1 MVNEYAQT
9 LFSFSF
15 LNIHR
20 NAHSPLP
27 NIGLTNGNIPPEIYQ
42 ALNQEIVDIH
52 TNDKDVVRMNPSL
65 AGQITKEYQITKSL
79 PLLNPFLEEMGRAY
93 QKEWNYYPKEN
104 PNNNK
109 LTVESVW
116 VNMQKKLEVNPLHN
130 HDGTL
135 SFVAWLH
142 VPFKLEDERNMPNC
156 KNSRTVELA
165 STFQFVYTTAL
176 GTIANCPMF
185 VESGWEAKI
194 VMFPAQLLHI
204 VYPFQTSDDYRISIA
219 GNLY

>member
-1 MVNEYAQT
+1 MFEHT
-9 LFSFSF
+9 
-15 LNIHR
+15 H
-20 NAHSPLP
+20 LP
-27 NIGLTNGNIPPEIYQ
+27 NVGLTNGKIPPDIYQ
-42 ALNQEIVDIH
+42 ALNREIVDIH
-52 TNDKDVVRMNPSL
+52 TNDRDVVRMNHSL

-135 SFVAWLH
+135 SFVAWLY

-185 VESGWEAKI
+185 VESGLEAKI
-194 VMFPAQLLHI
+194 CMFPAQLLHM

-219 GNLY
+219 GNLH

>member
-1 MVNEYAQT
+1 MFE
-9 LFSFSF
+9 
-15 LNIHR
+15 
-20 NAHSPLP
+20 HSHLP
-27 NIGLTNGNIPPEIYQ
+27 NIGLTNGLIPPNIYQ

-52 TNDKDVVRMNPSL
+52 NDDSNTAKMNAAL
-65 AGQITKEYQITKSL
+65 AGQITKEYPITKSRQ
-79 PLLNPFLEEMGRAY
+79 LLDPYLEEMGRAY
-93 QKEWNYYPKEN
+93 QKEWDYYPKEN
-104 PNNNK
+104 PNDNK
-109 LTVESVW
+109 LRVESVW

-135 SFVAWLH
+135 SFVAWLY

-176 GTIANCPMF
+176 GTIVNYPLF
-185 VESGWEAKI
+185 VEEGWEGRI
-194 VMFPAQLLHI
+194 IMFPAKLLHT

-219 GNLY
+219 GNLH

>member
-1 MVNEYAQT
+1 MFE
-9 LFSFSF
+9 
-15 LNIHR
+15 
-20 NAHSPLP
+20 HSHLP
-27 NIGLTNGNIPPEIYQ
+27 NVGLTNGIIPPEIYQ
-42 ALNQEIVDIH
+42 ALNKEIVDIH
-52 TNDKDVVRMNPSL
+52 TNDSNIVRMNHSL
-65 AGQITKEYQITKSL
+65 AGQITKEYEISKSRT
-79 PLLNPFLEEMGRAY
+79 LLDPFLEEMGRAY

-104 PNNNK
+104 PNNNN

-142 VPFKLEDERNMPNC
+142 LPFKLEDERNMENV
-156 KNSRTVELA
+156 KYSRTVELA

-176 GTIANCPMF
+176 GTIVNCPLF
-185 VESGWEAKI
+185 VESGCEARI
-194 VMFPAQLLHI
+194 VMFPATLLHM

>member
-1 MVNEYAQT
+1 MFE
-9 LFSFSF
+9 
-15 LNIHR
+15 
-20 NAHSPLP
+20 HSPLP
-27 NIGLTNGNIPPEIYQ
+27 NIGLTHGMLPPEIYQ
-42 ALNQEIVDIH
+42 SLNQEIVDIH
-52 TNDKDVVRMNPSL
+52 NDDSNTMRMNTAL

-79 PLLNPFLEEMGRAY
+79 PLLNPYLEEMGRAY
-93 QKEWNYYPKEN
+93 QKKWNYYPKEN
-104 PNNNK
+104 PNNNELK
-109 LTVESVW
+109 VESVW

-135 SFVAWLH
+135 SFVAWLY
-142 VPFKLEDERNMPNC
+142 VPFKLEDERNMENC

-165 STFQFVYTTAL
+165 STFQFVYNNVL

-194 VMFPAQLLHI
+194 VMFPAKLLHI

-219 GNLY
+219 GNLH

>member
-1 MVNEYAQT
+1 MFDHT
-9 LFSFSF
+9 
-15 LNIHR
+15 H
-20 NAHSPLP
+20 LP
-27 NIGLTNGNIPPEIYQ
+27 NIGLTKGKIPPNIYQ
-42 ALNQEIVDIH
+42 ALNKEIVDIH
-52 TNDKDVVRMNPSL
+52 NDDSNTLRMNQSL

-93 QKEWNYYPKEN
+93 QKEWDYFPKEN
-104 PNNNK
+104 PNNNDLK
-109 LTVESVW
+109 VESVW

-135 SFVAWLH
+135 SFVAWLY

-156 KNSRTVELA
+156 KNSRTVELS

-176 GTIANCPMF
+176 GNIANCPMF
-185 VESGWEAKI
+185 VESGWEGKI
-194 VMFPAQLLHI
+194 VMFPSKLLHM

>member
-1 MVNEYAQT
+1 MFE
-9 LFSFSF
+9 
-15 LNIHR
+15 
-20 NAHSPLP
+20 HSHLP
-27 NIGLTNGNIPPEIYQ
+27 NVGFTEGNIPLEIYQ
-42 ALNQEIVDIH
+42 SLNKEIVDIH
-52 TNDKDVVRMNPSL
+52 TASETGSLDKNGIVQMNPSL

-79 PLLNPFLEEMGRAY
+79 PLLNPFLEEMGRAF
-93 QKEWNYYPKEN
+93 QKKWNYYPKEN

-109 LTVESVW
+109 LKVESVW

-176 GTIANCPMF
+176 GSIVNMPLF
-185 VESGWEAKI
+185 VESGWEGRI
-194 VMFPAQLLHI
+194 VMFPAKLLHM

>member
-1 MVNEYAQT
+1 MFN
-9 LFSFSF
+9 
-15 LNIHR
+15 
-20 NAHSPLP
+20 HSHLP
-27 NIGLTNGNIPPEIYQ
+27 NVGLTEGKIPPEIYQ
-42 ALNQEIVDIH
+42 SLNKEIVDIH
-52 TNDKDVVRMNPSL
+52 TNDQGILKMNESL

-104 PNNNK
+104 PNDNK
-109 LTVESVW
+109 LKVESVW

-135 SFVAWLH
+135 SFVAWLY
-142 VPFKLEDERNMPNC
+142 VPFKLEDERNMENC
-156 KNSRTVELA
+156 KNSRTVELS

-185 VESGWEAKI
+185 VESGWEGKI
-194 VMFPAQLLHI
+194 IMFPSKLLHM

>member
-1 MVNEYAQT
+1 M
-9 LFSFSF
+9 FD
-15 LNIHR
+15 
-20 NAHSPLP
+20 HSHLP
-27 NIGLTNGNIPPEIYQ
+27 NIGLTNGEIPPNIYQ

-52 TNDKDVVRMNPSL
+52 TNDKDVVRMNNSL
-65 AGQITKEYQITKSL
+65 AGQITKEYQITQSRR
-79 PLLNPFLEEMGRAY
+79 LLDPFLEEMGREY
-93 QKEWNYYPKEN
+93 QKEWNYYPREN

-156 KNSRTVELA
+156 KNSRTVELS
-165 STFQFVYTTAL
+165 STFQFVYNTAL
-176 GTIANCPMF
+176 GTIVNMPLF

-194 VMFPAQLLHI
+194 IMFPAKLLHV

>member
-1 MVNEYAQT
+1 MFDDT
-9 LFSFSF
+9 
-15 LNIHR
+15 H
-20 NAHSPLP
+20 LP
-27 NIGLTNGNIPPEIYQ
+27 NIGLTQGSIPSEIYQ
-42 ALNQEIVDIH
+42 ALNKEIVDIH
-52 TNDKDVVRMNPSL
+52 TNDKDIVRMNYTL

-79 PLLNPFLEEMGRAY
+79 PLLNPYLEEMGRAY

-104 PNNNK
+104 PNDNK
-109 LTVESVW
+109 LKVESVW

-142 VPFKLEDERNMPNC
+142 VPFKLEDERNMENC

-194 VMFPAQLLHI
+194 VMFPAKLLHI

-219 GNLY
+219 GNLH

>member
-1 MVNEYAQT
+1 MFE
-9 LFSFSF
+9 
-15 LNIHR
+15 
-20 NAHSPLP
+20 HSHLP
-27 NIGLTNGNIPPEIYQ
+27 NIGLTNGMIPPEIYQ
-42 ALNQEIVDIH
+42 TLNREIVDIH
-52 TNDKDVVRMNPSL
+52 NDDSKTMRMNNSL

-109 LTVESVW
+109 LKVESVW

-142 VPFKLEDERNMPNC
+142 VPFKLEDERNMENC

-194 VMFPAQLLHI
+194 VMFPAQLLHM

>member
-1 MVNEYAQT
+1 MFRHN
-9 LFSFSF
+9 
-15 LNIHR
+15 H
-20 NAHSPLP
+20 LP
-27 NIGLTNGNIPPEIYQ
+27 NIGLTNGTIPPDIYQ
-42 ALNQEIVDIH
+42 TLNQEIVDIH
-52 TNDKDVVRMNPSL
+52 TNDKDVVRMNNSL

-93 QKEWNYYPKEN
+93 QKEWDYYPKEN

-185 VESGWEAKI
+185 VESGWEGRI
-194 VMFPAQLLHI
+194 VMFPSKLLHI
-204 VYPFQTSDDYRISIA
+204 VYPFQTSDDYRVSIA

>member
-1 MVNEYAQT
+1 MFE
-9 LFSFSF
+9 
-15 LNIHR
+15 
-20 NAHSPLP
+20 HSHLP
-27 NIGLTNGNIPPEIYQ
+27 NLGLTNGKIPPDIYQ
-42 ALNQEIVDIH
+42 ALNREIVDIH
-52 TNDKDVVRMNPSL
+52 TASETGTLDKNGIMQMNPSL

-79 PLLNPFLEEMGRAY
+79 PLLNPYLEEMGRAY

-104 PNNNK
+104 PNNGNLK
-109 LTVESVW
+109 VESVW

-142 VPFKLEDERNMPNC
+142 VPFKLEDERNVENC

-185 VESGWEAKI
+185 VENGWEAKI
-194 VMFPAQLLHI
+194 VMFPAKLLHI

-219 GNLY
+219 GNLH

>member
-1 MVNEYAQT
+1 M
-9 LFSFSF
+9 FD
-15 LNIHR
+15 
-20 NAHSPLP
+20 HSHLP
-27 NIGLTNGNIPPEIYQ
+27 NVGLTQGMIPPEIYQ
-42 ALNQEIVDIH
+42 ALNKEIVDIH
-52 TNDKDVVRMNPSL
+52 TNDKDILKMNNSL

-93 QKEWNYYPKEN
+93 QKEWNYYSPKDN
-104 PNNNK
+104 PNK
-109 LTVESVW
+109 DLKVESVW

-135 SFVAWLH
+135 SFVAWIY
-142 VPFKLEDERNMPNC
+142 VPFKLEDERNMENC

-165 STFQFVYTTAL
+165 STFQFVYNNVL

-194 VMFPAQLLHI
+194 VMFPAKLLHI

-219 GNLY
+219 GNLH

>member
-1 MVNEYAQT
+1 MFN
-9 LFSFSF
+9 
-15 LNIHR
+15 H
-20 NAHSPLP
+20 AHLP
-27 NIGLTNGNIPPEIYQ
+27 NVGLTNGKIPPNIYH
-42 ALNQEIVDIH
+42 ALNKEIVDIH
-52 TNDKDVVRMNPSL
+52 TNDKDVVRMNNSL

-79 PLLNPFLEEMGRAY
+79 PLLNPYLEEMSRAY

-104 PNNNK
+104 PNKNDLK
-109 LTVESVW
+109 VESVW

-135 SFVAWLH
+135 SFVAWLY
-142 VPFKLEDERNMPNC
+142 VPFQLEDERNMENC

-176 GTIANCPMF
+176 GTIANCPLF
-185 VESGWEAKI
+185 VEKGWEGRI
-194 VMFPAQLLHI
+194 CMFPAKLLHM

-219 GNLY
+219 GNLH

>member
-1 MVNEYAQT
+1 MFN
-9 LFSFSF
+9 
-15 LNIHR
+15 
-20 NAHSPLP
+20 HSHLP
-27 NIGLTNGNIPPEIYQ
+27 NVGLTEGKIPAHIYQ

-52 TNDKDVVRMNPSL
+52 NDDSNTLKMNRTL

-79 PLLNPFLEEMGRAY
+79 PLLNPYLEEMGRAY
-93 QKEWNYYPKEN
+93 QKEWNYFPKEN
-104 PNNNK
+104 PNK
-109 LTVESVW
+109 DLKVESVW

-135 SFVAWLH
+135 SFVAWLY
-142 VPFKLEDERNMPNC
+142 VPFKLEDERNMENC

-176 GTIANCPMF
+176 GKIANCPMF

-194 VMFPAQLLHI
+194 IMFPAKLLHI
-204 VYPFQTSDDYRISIA
+204 VYPFQTTDDYRISIA
-219 GNLY
+219 GNLH

>member
-1 MVNEYAQT
+1 MFDHT
-9 LFSFSF
+9 
-15 LNIHR
+15 H
-20 NAHSPLP
+20 LP
-27 NIGLTNGNIPPEIYQ
+27 NVGLTNGKIPPDIYQ
-42 ALNQEIVDIH
+42 ALNKEIVDIH
-52 TNDKDVVRMNPSL
+52 TNDMGIQKMNPSL

-135 SFVAWLH
+135 SFVAWLQ

-156 KNSRTVELA
+156 KNSRTVELS

-176 GTIANCPMF
+176 GNIANCPMF
-185 VESGWEAKI
+185 VESGWEARI
-194 VMFPAQLLHI
+194 VMFPAKLLHM

>member
-1 MVNEYAQT
+1 MFRHN
-9 LFSFSF
+9 
-15 LNIHR
+15 H
-20 NAHSPLP
+20 LP
-27 NIGLTNGNIPPEIYQ
+27 NIGLTNGTIPPDIYQ
-42 ALNQEIVDIH
+42 TLNQEIVDIH
-52 TNDKDVVRMNPSL
+52 TNDQGIVRMNTSL

-93 QKEWNYYPKEN
+93 QKEWDYYPKEN
-104 PNNNK
+104 PNKNLK
-109 LTVESVW
+109 VESVW

-135 SFVAWLH
+135 SFVAWLY
-142 VPFKLEDERNMPNC
+142 VPFKLEDERNMENC

-176 GTIANCPMF
+176 GNISNCPMF
-185 VESGWEAKI
+185 VEKGWEGRI
-194 VMFPAQLLHI
+194 VMFPAKLLHI
-204 VYPFQTSDDYRISIA
+204 VYPFQTSDDYRIAIA

>member
-1 MVNEYAQT
+1 M
-9 LFSFSF
+9 F
-15 LNIHR
+15 
-20 NAHSPLP
+20 AHTHLP
-27 NIGLTNGNIPPEIYQ
+27 NVGLTNGIIPPNIYQ
-42 ALNQEIVDIH
+42 ALNKEIVDIH
-52 TNDKDVVRMNPSL
+52 NDDSNTLRMNRTL
-65 AGQITKEYQITKSL
+65 AGQITKEYQITKSRQ
-79 PLLNPFLEEMGRAY
+79 LLDPYLEEMGRAY
-93 QKEWNYYPKEN
+93 QKEWDYYPKEN
-104 PNNNK
+104 PNDNK

-142 VPFKLEDERNMPNC
+142 VPFKLEDERNIENC
-156 KNSRTVELA
+156 KNSRTVELT

-176 GTIANCPMF
+176 GTIANAPMF
-185 VESGWEAKI
+185 VESGWEARI
-194 VMFPAQLLHI
+194 VMFPSKLLHM

>member
-1 MVNEYAQT
+1 MFDHTN
-9 LFSFSF
+9 
-15 LNIHR
+15 
-20 NAHSPLP
+20 LP
-27 NIGLTNGNIPPEIYQ
+27 NVGITEGIIPAEIYQ

-52 TNDKDVVRMNPSL
+52 TNDKDIIRMNLTL

-93 QKEWNYYPKEN
+93 QQRWDYYPKEN

-109 LTVESVW
+109 LKVESVW
-116 VNMQKKLEVNPLHN
+116 VNMQKKLEFNPLHS

-176 GTIANCPMF
+176 GSISNCPMF
-185 VESGWEAKI
+185 VESGWEAQI
-194 VMFPAQLLHI
+194 VMFPSRLLHI

>member
-1 MVNEYAQT
+1 MFE
-9 LFSFSF
+9 
-15 LNIHR
+15 
-20 NAHSPLP
+20 HSHLP

-42 ALNQEIVDIH
+42 ALNREIVDIH
-52 TNDKDVVRMNPSL
+52 TASETGTLDKNGIVQMNTAL
-65 AGQITKEYQITKSL
+65 AGQITKEYQITKSRQ
-79 PLLNPFLEEMGRAY
+79 LLDPYLEEMGRTY
-93 QKEWNYYPKEN
+93 QKEWDYYPKEN

-135 SFVAWLH
+135 SFVAWLY
-142 VPFKLEDERNMPNC
+142 VPFKLEDERNVENC

-185 VESGWEAKI
+185 VENGWEGRI
-194 VMFPAQLLHI
+194 IMFPAKLLHM

>member
-1 MVNEYAQT
+1 MFE
-9 LFSFSF
+9 
-15 LNIHR
+15 
-20 NAHSPLP
+20 HSHLP
-27 NIGLTNGNIPPEIYQ
+27 NVGLTNGNIPPEIYQ
-42 ALNQEIVDIH
+42 ALNKEIVDIH
-52 TNDKDVVRMNPSL
+52 TNDKDVVRMNNSL

-93 QKEWNYYPKEN
+93 QKQWNYYPKEN

-156 KNSRTVELA
+156 KNSRTVELS

-176 GTIANCPMF
+176 GNIVNCPMF
-185 VESGWEAKI
+185 VESGWEARI
-194 VMFPAQLLHI
+194 VMFPAKLLHM

>member
-1 MVNEYAQT
+1 M
-9 LFSFSF
+9 FD
-15 LNIHR
+15 
-20 NAHSPLP
+20 HSHLP
-27 NIGLTNGNIPPEIYQ
+27 NIGLTNGKIPPNIYQ
-42 ALNQEIVDIH
+42 ALNREIVDIH
-52 TNDKDVVRMNPSL
+52 TNDKDIVRMNYTL

-79 PLLNPFLEEMGRAY
+79 PLLNPYLEEMGRAY

-104 PNNNK
+104 PNDNK
-109 LTVESVW
+109 LKVESVW

-142 VPFKLEDERNMPNC
+142 VPFKLEDERNMENC

-176 GTIANCPMF
+176 GTIANAPMF
-185 VESGWEAKI
+185 VENGWEARI
-194 VMFPAQLLHI
+194 IMFPAKLLHM
-204 VYPFQTSDDYRISIA
+204 VYPFQTSDEYRISIA